1 MKLDFSFCRFQ
12 RIVVLL
18 TCVVIAATLGAADR
32 KPNVILIMAD
42 DFGYEAVTA
51 NGGESY
57 QTPHLDRLA
66 ATGMRFEQCH
76 VQPLCTPTR
85 AQLMTGI
92 YNVRNYIEFG
102 LLDPKATT
110 FGHLL
115 KQAGYATGICG
126 KWQLGLAKGLPQ
138 HFGFDES
145 YLWQHMR
152 TTPDLQPRYANPGI
166 EHNSEPKDFNA
177 GEYGPKVVN
186 DFALDFVTRHRER
199 PFFLYY
205 PMILT
210 HDPFQPTPDSSN
222 WDAKAKSEQANRDV
236 KHFADMTAY
245 MDKMVGRLVA
255 KLDELGLRENTV
267 IMFLGDNGTSPA
279 VTSRFKGT
287 AYQGGK
293 GTGTAR
299 GTRVPFIA
307 NWPGR
312 IPAGRVNTDLI
323 ASVDYL
329 PTLCEIAGTKVPPA
343 LRIDGQSFLPQLLGK
358 KGNPRESMYLWYA
371 RNGGPTATFEFAQS
385 TTHKLHRDGKFYDLT
400 TDPFEEKPLTVAKLS
415 GPAVAEAKK
424 LQSVLDQY
432 ANARP
437 THLAQHLSAARK
449 AEGQKKGNQSKSQ
462 E

>member
-1 MKLDFSFCRFQ
+1 MQSNHPTRRLAALVACTFGAF
-12 RIVVLL
+12 L
-18 TCVVIAATLGAADR
+18 TSALFAADR
-32 KPNVILIMAD
+32 KPNVVLIMAD

-66 ATGMRFEQCH
+66 ATGMRFEHCH

-115 KQAGYATGICG
+115 KKAGYTTGIVG
-126 KWQLGLAKGLPQ
+126 KWQLGHEKNLPQ

-145 YLWQHMR
+145 YLWQHTR
-152 TTPDLQPRYANPGI
+152 RPPRYANPGV
-166 EHNSEPKDFNA
+166 EHNGVEKDFDN
-177 GEYGPKVVN
+177 GEYGPKVLN
-186 DFALDFVTRHRER
+186 DFALDFVTRHRAR

-222 WDAKAKSEQANRDV
+222 WDPKTKSEQVQKDV

-245 MDKMVGRLVA
+245 MDKMVGRLIA

-267 IMFLGDNGTSPA
+267 VMFLGDNGTHPT

-312 IPAGRVNTDLI
+312 IPAGRVNQDLI

-329 PTLCEIAGTKVPPA
+329 PTLCEIAGTTVPAA
-343 LRIDGQSFLPQLLGK
+343 LKIDGQSFLPQLLGQ
-358 KGNPRESMYLWYA
+358 KGRPRESMYLWYA
-371 RNGGPTATFEFAQS
+371 RDGGGKATFEFAQS

-400 TDPFEEKPLTVAKLS
+400 QDPFEEKPLPVARLS
-415 GPAVAEAKK
+415 GAAAAQAKS
-424 LQSVLDQY
+424 LQAVLDQY
-432 ANARP
+432 AHARP
-437 THLAQHLSAARK
+437 AQLAQHAAGK
-449 AEGQKKGNQSKSQ
+449 AGKKKDKAAN

>member
-1 MKLDFSFCRFQ
+1 MNLPHAFHRTS
-12 RIVVLL
+12 LL
-18 TCVVIAATLGAADR
+18 SAALAFTVALTASLHGADR

-51 NGGESY
+51 NGGQSY

-66 ATGMRFEQCH
+66 ATGMRFEKCH

-85 AQLMTGI
+85 VQLMTGI

-126 KWQLGLAKGLPQ
+126 KWQLGAGKDLPQ
-138 HFGFDES
+138 HFGFDEA
-145 YLWQHMR
+145 YLWQHTR
-152 TTPDLQPRYANPGI
+152 RPPRFANPGV
-166 EHNSEPKDFNA
+166 EHNGEEIDFNN

-210 HDPFQPTPDSSN
+210 HDPFQPTPDSAN
-222 WDAKAKSEQANRDV
+222 WDPKVKSEQVQRDV

-245 MDKMVGRLVA
+245 MDKMIGRLVA
-255 KLDELGLRENTV
+255 KLGELGLRENTL
-267 IMFLGDNGTSPA
+267 IMFLGDNGTHPS
-279 VTSRFKGT
+279 VTSQFKGT

-293 GTGTAR
+293 GSGTAR
-299 GTRVPFIA
+299 GTHVPFIA

-312 IPAGRVNTDLI
+312 IPAGRVNSDLI

-329 PTLCEIAGTKVPPA
+329 PTLCEVAGTQVPAA
-343 LRIDGQSFLPQLLGK
+343 LKIDGRSFLPQLLGQA
-358 KGNPRESMYLWYA
+358 GQPRDSLYLWYA
-371 RNGGPTATFEFAQS
+371 RNGGPTATFEFVLSQ
-385 TTHKLHRDGKFYDLT
+385 THKLHRDGKFYDLT
-400 TDPFEEKPLTVAKLS
+400 QDPFEERPLEVATLS
-415 GPAVAEAKK
+415 GGAAAEAKR
-424 LQSVLDQY
+424 LQAVLNQY
-432 ANARP
+432 THARP
-437 THLAQHLSAARK
+437 PELAAKGGAQKNAGK
-449 AEGQKKGNQSKSQ
+449 AKAKK
-462 E
+462 